1 MATFLTQPSKKDL
14 KYERRSAQMCCLKK
28 KKNSELK
35 ASYKSREQM
44 QNNHII
50 LTFII
55 TAERKRLQRSINPK
69 CELRSAAADVQQ
81 AKIIKVHAHT
91 HTCAYTNAQLTKDN
105 DEDMT
110 RSSHIFSVSVS
121 LG

>member
-1 MATFLTQPSKKDL
+1 
-14 KYERRSAQMCCLKK
+14 MCCLKK